1 MIDYDNLVSLMKG
14 YGYTE
19 ISRSNYGDGIY
30 SVDFIPKYKQEPRY
44 TVTVILGT
52 ESFSFFYLVPKSLC
66 KLELGPLSPVSN
78 KKHFESMEAQFV
90 SRVYVLESAFGN
102 LELCAISE
110 EALNEA

>member
-1 MIDYDNLVSLMKG
+1 VIDYDSLISLMKE

-19 ISRSNYGDGIY
+19 TSCSNYGYGIH
-30 SVDFIPKYKQEPRY
+30 SVDFISKYEQEPRY
-44 TVTVILGT
+44 TVTVTLGT
-52 ESFSFFYLVPKSLC
+52 EGFSFFYLVPKSLC

-78 KKHFESMEAQFV
+78 KKHFEDMEAQFV

-102 LELCAISE
+102 PELCAISE